1 MSLSKL
7 NPVLDGEGI
16 LRVGGRL
23 ENAAISYD
31 AKHQIILPY
40 RHHVT
45 NLIIQKYHQEAGHL
59 GQEYALSSLRQLYW
73 IIKGRS
79 AVRRVLSECFLCRK
93 LGAARGEQLMA
104 NLPKERLTPENPPFT
119 SVGVDYFGPLY
130 VQQGRSHV
138 KRYSCVFT
146 SAVYLRQELFT
157 SRLRAPWIQILLLTH
172 YEDSSV
178 SGETHRPFTAIMV
191 PIFAPES
198 KNCVQP

>member
-1 MSLSKL
+1 MRHTPPAELSVDEVHVAEREIFRHLQKLSFPEVVAALQRVTRNQESSRQFKPGLRKLKISNSLCKL

-59 GQEYALSSLRQLYW
+59 GQEYVLSSLRQLFW

-79 AVRRVLSECFLCRK
+79 AVRRVVSKCFLCRK
-93 LGAARGEQLMA
+93 LDAARGE
-104 NLPKERLTPENPPFT
+104 
-119 SVGVDYFGPLY
+119 
-130 VQQGRSHV
+130 
-138 KRYSCVFT
+138 
-146 SAVYLRQELFT
+146 
-157 SRLRAPWIQILLLTH
+157 
-172 YEDSSV
+172 
-178 SGETHRPFTAIMV
+178 
-191 PIFAPES
+191 
-198 KNCVQP
+198 